1 MKFTINDKMHVVV
14 RIKMRKEAVEEFD
27 INGNLVAD
35 PFESMMQKG
44 GGQQEFHS
52 VYYFEN
58 CLFNLLSQDY
68 PNY

>member
-1 MKFTINDKMHVVV
+1 
-14 RIKMRKEAVEEFD
+14 MRKVAAEEYD

-35 PFESMMQKG
+35 PYESMMQKG
-44 GGQQEFHS
+44 GGVKEFHS
-52 VYYFEN
+52 VYYFVN

>member
-1 MKFTINDKMHVVV
+1 
-14 RIKMRKEAVEEFD
+14 MRKVAAEEYD

-35 PFESMMQKG
+35 PYESMMQKG
-44 GGQQEFHS
+44 GGVKEFHS